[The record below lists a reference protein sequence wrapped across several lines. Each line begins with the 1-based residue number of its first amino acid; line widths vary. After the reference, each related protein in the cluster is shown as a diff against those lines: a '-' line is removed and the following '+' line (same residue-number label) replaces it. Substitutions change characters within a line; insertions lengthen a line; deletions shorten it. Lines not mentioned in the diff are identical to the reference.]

1 MKFGDTEDVSYKYP
15 ATYLFPDKPDKR
27 YSYFPSTAGTQCSF
41 RKLSKKERK
50 KEITTLK
57 KQKIFV
63 SVSRA
68 SMKISRKKDSTMGGI
83 KK

>member
-50 KEITTLK
+50 KE
-57 KQKIFV
+57 
-63 SVSRA
+63 
-68 SMKISRKKDSTMGGI
+68 RKKLLH
-83 KK
+83 